1 MGSNPIISVMIN
13 ILYIKVVPF
22 LKLIF
27 CRAINRRTR
36 DLLVYNLEDLTVFDI
51 IILLAFLRGMY
62 FFYTIG
68 WYPVLVG
75 CFQLLIILTFLILDI
90 WSRGVSWIVHH
101 WDALQDW
108 GWKPPTIDS
117 VLPQAALP
125 SQEVVPFE
133 EVPEEKS
140 WVSKNRYLIYCGV
153 VVICTLS
160 ITLGVYLD

>member
-1 MGSNPIISVMIN
+1 MGSNPIISVMIKIIN
-13 ILYIKVVPF
+13 IKVFPF
-22 LKLIF
+22 LKAMV
-27 CRAINRRTR
+27 CRATSKRTR
-36 DLLVYNLEDLTVFDI
+36 DLLMCHLYDISVFDVL
-51 IILLAFLRGMY
+51 ILLAFLRSMY

-68 WYPVLVG
+68 WYQVLIG
-75 CFQLLIILTFLILDI
+75 CFELLIILTFLVLDI

-108 GWKPPTIDS
+108 GVKPPTIDS

-140 WVSKNRYLIYCGV
+140 WVSRNRYLIYCGV

>member
-1 MGSNPIISVMIN
+1 MWSN
-13 ILYIKVVPF
+13 LDIKVIPF
-22 LKLIF
+22 LTSMI
-27 CRAINRRTR
+27 CRAINKRTR
-36 DLLVYNLEDLTVFDI
+36 DLLVYHIYDITVFDLL
-51 IILLAFLRGMY
+51 ILLALLRGMY
-62 FFYTIG
+62 FFYMIG
-68 WYPVLVG
+68 WYQVLVG
-75 CFQLLIILTFLILDI
+75 CFQLLIILTLLIIDV
-90 WSRGVSWIVHH
+90 WGWGVSCISQH

-108 GWKPPTIDS
+108 GLKPPTIDS

-140 WVSKNRYLIYCGV
+140 WVSRHPYLLYCGI